1 MNMTRNSKAIIEQT
15 AFDIFSKG
23 GYEALS
29 MRELAKQSG
38 VTLSSIYHYFSDK
51 DVLLKD
57 LFDKTNT
64 ELGQKRALLPHRRNA
79 HAMLKDR
86 ISFQFENIASVVFV
100 LKYYLHFRPEFL
112 RLDSGYVPAKAY
124 LHIDEV
130 ISKGLETGEYT
141 SEDPVTDAKIM
152 AHAINGFLLEYYPD
166 PPTGRELTKLVGE
179 ITDFLQRAMSVKGG
193 GM

>member
-1 MNMTRNSKAIIEQT
+1 MTRNSKVLVEQT
-15 AFDIFSKG
+15 AFEIFAKG

-29 MRELAKQSG
+29 MRELSKQSG
-38 VTLSSIYHYFSDK
+38 VTLSSIYHYFADK
-51 DVLLKD
+51 DILLKT

-64 ELGQKRALLPHRRNA
+64 ELGQKRALLPRRRNA

-86 ISFQFENIASVVFV
+86 IAFQFEHIASVVFV

-130 ISKGLETGEYT
+130 ITVGLQTGEYN
-141 SEDPVTDAKIM
+141 SKDPVTDAKIM

-166 PPTGRELTKLVGE
+166 PPTGRELAKLVTE
-179 ITDFLQRAMSVKGG
+179 ITDFLQRAMIAKGG